1 MMQMV
6 YLLGWMANLG
16 VLPLLLF
23 CAFLFLPN
31 FVFLLAR
38 RLRVTRVLETIFQL
52 LTFIFYGLPSVL
64 PRIGQFVK
72 IVPWVSF
79 ALFDGLFTPVWAETE
94 RRPLIL
100 GRGEVRKITLPDIK
114 KYTVGNKEVLR
125 VWAKDGPSSLVLKG
139 VSLGSSDLFIWP
151 KKGPSVLYQV
161 IVVGKREQLKW
172 AKWRPLLSPL
182 GIMAHYHAGELK
194 LEGELQD
201 YAQYLNFKKLFHAAH
216 AKTSQKNFIPLWE
229 TGRLR
234 LSPTLKKKIQ
244 AEVFYIALKSYR
256 EDLNCHFQDVF
267 LECSHYS
274 HLKLDENL
282 KRQMESKALMRWPSL
297 SADPQE
303 QFKVKMVLFQFENH
317 EGDSIQLGFDLLQG
331 RLEDI
336 FDRGPVFFIKQNQ
349 ALFNQQST
357 HASTLA
363 EPQLVI
369 RPGKKGSV
377 SIGSDIPFQSKREEE
392 ITLGWRFA
400 GLKIELE
407 AAHQG
412 DKVLLQYQAEL
423 TYPSPEG
430 SISGGRKSSQVLVT
444 PQKPFKLFEI
454 GYRALNNHYTA
465 LPVIAKIPILKNL
478 LRSRQKQQS
487 YKKIMAIVTLEKM
500 ND

>member
-1 MMQMV
+1 MKPF
-6 YLLGWMANLG
+6 YDLSWWMANLG

-31 FVFLLAR
+31 LAFLLAR

-52 LTFIFYGLPSVL
+52 LAFILYGLTSVL
-64 PRIGQFVK
+64 PQIGQFVK
-72 IVPWVSF
+72 I
-79 ALFDGLFTPVWAETE
+79 ALCGGLISPILAEIE

-100 GRGEVRKITLPDIK
+100 GRGEVKKIILPDIK
-114 KYTVGNKEVLR
+114 KYTVGNKEVLK

-139 VSLGSSDLFIWP
+139 ASLGSSDLLVWP
-151 KKGPSVLYQV
+151 KSGPSVLYQV

-182 GIMAHYHAGELK
+182 GISAHYHAGELK

-201 YAQYLNFKKLFHAAH
+201 YAQYLSFKKLFHAAH
-216 AKTSQKNFIPLWE
+216 AKKSQENFMPLWE
-229 TGRLR
+229 TGSLR
-234 LSPTLKKKIQ
+234 LSPALKKKIQ

-256 EDLNCHFQDVF
+256 DDLDCHFQDVF

-274 HLKLDENL
+274 HLKLPKDL
-282 KRQMESKALMRWPSL
+282 KRQMESKALMRWPSM

-303 QFKVKMVLFQFENH
+303 QFKVKMVLFQFENN
-317 EGDSIQLGFDLLQG
+317 EGGSIQLGLDLLQG

-369 RPGKKGSV
+369 RPGKKGNI

-400 GLKIELE
+400 GLKIEVE
-407 AAHQG
+407 ATHQG
-412 DKVLLQYQAEL
+412 DKILLQYQAEL
-423 TYPSPEG
+423 TYPTGEG
-430 SISGGRKSSQVLVT
+430 SISGGRESSQVLVS

-454 GYRALNNHYTA
+454 GHRSLNNHYTA
-465 LPVIAKIPILKNL
+465 LPVIAKIPVLKSL
-478 LRSRQKQQS
+478 LSSRQKQQS
-487 YKKIMAIVTLEKM
+487 YKKIVAIVTVEKM